1 MTLPNGTS
9 LTTRTLANVAD
20 YVKRQFGDESGV
32 QLTIDDIT
40 RWTNNAIME
49 INSKNLVLRAA
60 ANQDAVPGQEAYAKP
75 SDCLKVTS
83 VAYNGLVLR
92 AIGFDDYQAKKS
104 VDVTQV
110 DTPLYWTQ
118 YADSIYINAAPTDT
132 SKIDIYYVPEPLF
145 VSSLDATLPLPDR
158 YFDRICEYVMSKA
171 YEMDEDW
178 QAHSVQRQLFEDSLT
193 TLSNAENALDG
204 PYPVVSDYS
213 YD

>member
-9 LTTRTLANVAD
+9 LSSRTLANVVD

-32 QLTIDDIT
+32 QLTVDDIT
-40 RWTNNAIME
+40 RWTNQAIME

-60 ANQDAVPGQEAYAKP
+60 AAQDAAVGVEAYAKP
-75 SDCLKVTS
+75 NDCLKVTS
-83 VAYNGLVLR
+83 VALGGLVLKPV
-92 AIGFDDYQAKKS
+92 GFDEYQAKKS

-110 DTPLYWTQ
+110 DSPTYWTQ

-132 SKIDIYYVPEPLF
+132 SRIDIYYIPEPLF

-193 TLSNAENALDG
+193 TLGNAENAMDG
-204 PYPVVSDYS
+204 PFPVVTDYS